1 MFLFCF
7 CPQCDMPHYCP
18 WFFRFV
24 LMDVLVT
31 TDVGLQL
38 RTLGRVS
45 EIWNCRSS
53 QFMGTLILLLWTWG
67 KVSSC
72 NGGRGLDKLLYSFI
86 FIIVGMIDTYGIS
99 V

>member
-31 TDVGLQL
+31 TDVGLQATNTGKSFLNL
-38 RTLGRVS
+38 RTADLV
-45 EIWNCRSS
+45 N
-53 QFMGTLILLLWTWG
+53 LWGLEYSFYGTWG
-67 KVSSC
+67 
-72 NGGRGLDKLLYSFI
+72 
-86 FIIVGMIDTYGIS
+86 
-99 V
+99 